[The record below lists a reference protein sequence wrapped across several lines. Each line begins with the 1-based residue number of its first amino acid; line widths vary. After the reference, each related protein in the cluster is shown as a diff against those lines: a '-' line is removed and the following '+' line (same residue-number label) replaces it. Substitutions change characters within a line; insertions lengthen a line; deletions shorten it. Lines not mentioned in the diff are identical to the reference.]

1 MRVVDAGTLDLSRS
15 GALDTLC
22 HRLARDVAIKL
33 QPLQNSFFIH
43 YQNHQSSY
51 LPSLLTTKNTR
62 EYVAIP
68 ANTKDFPDQSLE
80 TLCDKRIAVAL
91 YYSIA
96 MTDSPPTEPRARSKS
111 PAPRDRDDRKGR
123 DDPPRENAER
133 RQRRDRSWSRDR
145 NNNRDRRDSPPRRPR
160 DRSRS
165 PARRPRGS
173 GGFKWKGERRDND
186 RNRDFRRRSP
196 QRHRDRDDGRDR
208 NYRRDD
214 RGGGR
219 GGRDRQRDG
228 DRDQRREKKEKNEDK
243 PKAPAPQG
251 GGEEMIIV
259 NVNDR
264 LGTKAAVPCLES
276 DTVGQLK
283 MMVAAR
289 IGRDPG
295 QIILKRQ
302 SERPFKDHIT
312 LGDYGISNG
321 VQLDLEI
328 DTRD

>member
-1 MRVVDAGTLDLSRS
+1 
-15 GALDTLC
+15 
-22 HRLARDVAIKL
+22 
-33 QPLQNSFFIH
+33 
-43 YQNHQSSY
+43 
-51 LPSLLTTKNTR
+51 
-62 EYVAIP
+62 
-68 ANTKDFPDQSLE
+68 
-80 TLCDKRIAVAL
+80 
-91 YYSIA
+91 
-96 MTDSPPTEPRARSKS
+96 MTDSPPTEPRARSRS
-111 PAPRDRDDRKGR
+111 PASRDRDDRNNR
-123 DDPPRENAER
+123 DDTFRDN
-133 RQRRDRSWSRDR
+133 RRDRES
-145 NNNRDRRDSPPRRPR
+145 RRDSPPRRPR
-160 DRSRS
+160 ERSRS

-196 QRHRDRDDGRDR
+196 QRHRDREYGRDR

-214 RGGGR
+214 RDGGR
-219 GGRDRQRDG
+219 GGRDRERERERDG
-228 DRDQRREKKEKNEDK
+228 DRDQRRDRKEKEKEK
-243 PKAPAPQG
+243 PKAPAPQA
-251 GGEEMIIV
+251 GEEMIIV

>member
-1 MRVVDAGTLDLSRS
+1 VRKPRS
-15 GALDTLC
+15 
-22 HRLARDVAIKL
+22 
-33 QPLQNSFFIH
+33 
-43 YQNHQSSY
+43 
-51 LPSLLTTKNTR
+51 
-62 EYVAIP
+62 
-68 ANTKDFPDQSLE
+68 
-80 TLCDKRIAVAL
+80 
-91 YYSIA
+91 
-96 MTDSPPTEPRARSKS
+96 
-111 PAPRDRDDRKGR
+111 
-123 DDPPRENAER
+123 
-133 RQRRDRSWSRDR
+133 
-145 NNNRDRRDSPPRRPR
+145 
-160 DRSRS
+160 
-165 PARRPRGS
+165 S
-173 GGFKWKGERRDND
+173 GGFRFKGDRRDND

-196 QRHRDRDDGRDR
+196 QRHRK
-208 NYRRDD
+208 
-214 RGGGR
+214 
-219 GGRDRQRDG
+219 
-228 DRDQRREKKEKNEDK
+228 EKKEEK
-243 PKAPAPQG
+243 PKPAVAQ

-283 MMVAAR
+283 LMVAAR

>member
-1 MRVVDAGTLDLSRS
+1 
-15 GALDTLC
+15 
-22 HRLARDVAIKL
+22 
-33 QPLQNSFFIH
+33 
-43 YQNHQSSY
+43 
-51 LPSLLTTKNTR
+51 
-62 EYVAIP
+62 
-68 ANTKDFPDQSLE
+68 
-80 TLCDKRIAVAL
+80 
-91 YYSIA
+91 
-96 MTDSPPTEPRARSKS
+96 MTDSPPPQPRAHSKS
-111 PAPRDRDDRKGR
+111 PAPREE
-123 DDPPRENAER
+123 P
-133 RQRRDRSWSRDR
+133 SRD
-145 NNNRDRRDSPPRRPR
+145 NSDLPPRRPR

-173 GGFKWKGERRDND
+173 GGFRWKGDRRDND
-186 RNRDFRRRSP
+186 RRDFRRRSP
-196 QRHRDRDDGRDR
+196 HGRGDRDRDRDRDRGYGRDR
-208 NYRRDD
+208 GRDREHGRDRDRDRDYRRDNRDRDRD
-214 RGGGR
+214 RGDR
-219 GGRDRQRDG
+219 GDRRDRER
-228 DRDQRREKKEKNEDK
+228 DRDQPKEKKEK
-243 PKAPAPQG
+243 PKAPVAQA
-251 GGEEMIIV
+251 GEEMIIV

>member
-1 MRVVDAGTLDLSRS
+1 
-15 GALDTLC
+15 
-22 HRLARDVAIKL
+22 
-33 QPLQNSFFIH
+33 
-43 YQNHQSSY
+43 
-51 LPSLLTTKNTR
+51 
-62 EYVAIP
+62 
-68 ANTKDFPDQSLE
+68 
-80 TLCDKRIAVAL
+80 
-91 YYSIA
+91 
-96 MTDSPPTEPRARSKS
+96 MTDSPPPQPRARSKS
-111 PAPRDRDDRKGR
+111 PAPREDI
-123 DDPPRENAER
+123 
-133 RQRRDRSWSRDR
+133 SRD
-145 NNNRDRRDSPPRRPR
+145 NSDLPPRRPR

-165 PARRPRGS
+165 PPRRPRGS
-173 GGFKWKGERRDND
+173 GGFRWKGDRRDND
-186 RNRDFRRRSP
+186 RHDFRRRSP
-196 QRHRDRDDGRDR
+196 HRQGDRGRDRDRDRGYGRDR
-208 NYRRDD
+208 GRDRDNGRDRDRDRDYRRDNRDRD
-214 RGGGR
+214 RGDR
-219 GGRDRQRDG
+219 RERERDREQPK
-228 DRDQRREKKEKNEDK
+228 EKKEK
-243 PKAPAPQG
+243 PKAPVAQA
-251 GGEEMIIV
+251 GEEMIIV

>member
-1 MRVVDAGTLDLSRS
+1 
-15 GALDTLC
+15 
-22 HRLARDVAIKL
+22 
-33 QPLQNSFFIH
+33 
-43 YQNHQSSY
+43 
-51 LPSLLTTKNTR
+51 
-62 EYVAIP
+62 
-68 ANTKDFPDQSLE
+68 
-80 TLCDKRIAVAL
+80 
-91 YYSIA
+91 
-96 MTDSPPTEPRARSKS
+96 MTDSPPPTEPRVRSKS

-123 DDPPRENAER
+123 DDSFRENSDR
-133 RQRRDRSWSRDR
+133 RQRRDRSRSRDR
-145 NNNRDRRDSPPRRPR
+145 NQNRDRRDSPPRRPR

-165 PARRPRGS
+165 PARRSRGS

-196 QRHRDRDDGRDR
+196 QRRGDRDGGRDR

-214 RGGGR
+214 RDGDR
-219 GGRDRQRDG
+219 AGRDRPRDG
-228 DRDQRREKKEKNEDK
+228 DRDQRRERKEKKEDRPK
-243 PKAPAPQG
+243 PAVAQG

-283 MMVAAR
+283 LMVAAR

>member
-1 MRVVDAGTLDLSRS
+1 
-15 GALDTLC
+15 
-22 HRLARDVAIKL
+22 
-33 QPLQNSFFIH
+33 
-43 YQNHQSSY
+43 
-51 LPSLLTTKNTR
+51 
-62 EYVAIP
+62 
-68 ANTKDFPDQSLE
+68 
-80 TLCDKRIAVAL
+80 
-91 YYSIA
+91 
-96 MTDSPPTEPRARSKS
+96 MTDSPPTEPGARSKS
-111 PAPRDRDDRKGR
+111 PAPKDKDDRKGR
-123 DDPPRENAER
+123 DDTHRENDER
-133 RQRRDRSWSRDR
+133 RQRRDRSRSRDR

-196 QRHRDRDDGRDR
+196 QRHRDRDYGRDR

-214 RGGGR
+214 RD

-228 DRDQRREKKEKNEDK
+228 DRDQRRERMEKKEEK
-243 PKAPAPQG
+243 PKAPVAQA
-251 GGEEMIIV
+251 GEEMIIV

>member
-1 MRVVDAGTLDLSRS
+1 
-15 GALDTLC
+15 
-22 HRLARDVAIKL
+22 
-33 QPLQNSFFIH
+33 
-43 YQNHQSSY
+43 
-51 LPSLLTTKNTR
+51 
-62 EYVAIP
+62 
-68 ANTKDFPDQSLE
+68 
-80 TLCDKRIAVAL
+80 
-91 YYSIA
+91 

-111 PAPRDRDDRKGR
+111 PAPHDRDDRKDRNDSFR
-123 DDPPRENAER
+123 DNSDRR
-133 RQRRDRSWSRDR
+133 DQRQRRDRSRS
-145 NNNRDRRDSPPRRPR
+145 RDRRDSPPRRPR

-165 PARRPRGS
+165 PPRRPRGS

-196 QRHRDRDDGRDR
+196 QRHRDRDYGRDR
-208 NYRRDD
+208 YRRDD
-214 RGGGR
+214 RGGDR
-219 GGRDRQRDG
+219 GGRGG
-228 DRDQRREKKEKNEDK
+228 DRDQRRERNEKEKEK
-243 PKAPAPQG
+243 PKAPVQQA
-251 GGEEMIIV
+251 GEEMIIV

>member
-1 MRVVDAGTLDLSRS
+1 
-15 GALDTLC
+15 
-22 HRLARDVAIKL
+22 
-33 QPLQNSFFIH
+33 
-43 YQNHQSSY
+43 
-51 LPSLLTTKNTR
+51 
-62 EYVAIP
+62 
-68 ANTKDFPDQSLE
+68 
-80 TLCDKRIAVAL
+80 
-91 YYSIA
+91 
-96 MTDSPPTEPRARSKS
+96 MTNSPPTEPRARSKS
-111 PAPRDRDDRKGR
+111 PAPREKDDRRGR
-123 DDPPRENAER
+123 DDTSRENSER
-133 RQRRDRSWSRDR
+133 RHRRDRSWSRDR
-145 NNNRDRRDSPPRRPR
+145 NNNSDRRDSPPRRPR

-196 QRHRDRDDGRDR
+196 RRHRDRDYGRDR

-214 RGGGR
+214 RD

-228 DRDQRREKKEKNEDK
+228 NRDQRGERKEKKEEK
-243 PKAPAPQG
+243 PKAPVAQQ

-312 LGDYGISNG
+312 LRDYGISNG

>member
-1 MRVVDAGTLDLSRS
+1 MTDPPSPGHSS
-15 GALDTLC
+15 
-22 HRLARDVAIKL
+22 
-33 QPLQNSFFIH
+33 QPPFAVQPQKEPEAPN
-43 YQNHQSSY
+43 
-51 LPSLLTTKNTR
+51 
-62 EYVAIP
+62 
-68 ANTKDFPDQSLE
+68 LE
-80 TLCDKRIAVAL
+80 TNRTEDHHNPQHRETQDQTQPNECPQGTRNPPPT
-91 YYSIA
+91 
-96 MTDSPPTEPRARSKS
+96 MTDSPPREPRARSKS
-111 PAPRDRDDRKGR
+111 PPPPRREEDSGPSRAARDDSFRGNSDRRDQRDR
-123 DDPPRENAER
+123 PP
-133 RQRRDRSWSRDR
+133 RRDRSRSRDR
-145 NNNRDRRDSPPRRPR
+145 DGARNRRDSPPRRPR

-173 GGFKWKGERRDND
+173 GGFRWKGDRRENND

-196 QRHRDRDDGRDR
+196 QRHRDRDFGGGRDR
-208 NYRRDD
+208 DFRRDDRDRGYRRDD
-214 RGGGR
+214 RDRGR
-219 GGRDRQRDG
+219 GDQDRNRDR
-228 DRDQRREKKEKNEDK
+228 DRDQDQRKEKKDK
-243 PKAPAPQG
+243 DKAKAPAVQAG
-251 GGEEMIIV
+251 QEMIIV

-264 LGTKAAVPCLES
+264 LGTKAAVPCLGS

-312 LGDYGISNG
+312 LDDYGVSNG

>member
-1 MRVVDAGTLDLSRS
+1 
-15 GALDTLC
+15 
-22 HRLARDVAIKL
+22 
-33 QPLQNSFFIH
+33 
-43 YQNHQSSY
+43 
-51 LPSLLTTKNTR
+51 
-62 EYVAIP
+62 
-68 ANTKDFPDQSLE
+68 
-80 TLCDKRIAVAL
+80 
-91 YYSIA
+91 
-96 MTDSPPTEPRARSKS
+96 MTDSPPAEPRARSKS
-111 PAPRDRDDRKGR
+111 PVARDRDDRKGR
-123 DDPPRENAER
+123 EDSFRENSDR
-133 RQRRDRSWSRDR
+133 RQHRDRSWSRDR
-145 NNNRDRRDSPPRRPR
+145 NQNRDRRDSPPRRPR
-160 DRSRS
+160 ERSRS
-165 PARRPRGS
+165 PARRPRGT
-173 GGFKWKGERRDND
+173 GGFRFKGDRRDND

-196 QRHRDRDDGRDR
+196 QRHRDRDGGRDR

-214 RGGGR
+214 RDGDR
-219 GGRDRQRDG
+219 GGRDRPRDG
-228 DRDQRREKKEKNEDK
+228 DRDQRRERKEKKEEK
-243 PKAPAPQG
+243 PKPAVAQ

-283 MMVAAR
+283 LMVAAR